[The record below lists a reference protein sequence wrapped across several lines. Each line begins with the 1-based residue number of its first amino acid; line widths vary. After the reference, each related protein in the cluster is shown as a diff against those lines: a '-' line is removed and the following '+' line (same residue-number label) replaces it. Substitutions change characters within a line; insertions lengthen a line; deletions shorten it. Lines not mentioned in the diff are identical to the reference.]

1 MCKIFSY
8 NLLDGM
14 HRHGSVPDAFKTG
27 LLVPIPK
34 DRRRDLVDLASYRPI
49 CLNFMFL
56 KLYERI
62 LISKYEGYF
71 ESGPR
76 QYSYKARASTE
87 DAVTSLKE
95 TVQHYNDEGSSV
107 YCAFF

>member
-1 MCKIFSY
+1 
-8 NLLDGM
+8 
-14 HRHGSVPDAFKTG
+14 
-27 LLVPIPK
+27 
-34 DRRRDLVDLASYRPI
+34 
-49 CLNFMFL
+49 MFQ

-76 QYSYKARASTE
+76 QYSYKARVSTE

-95 TVQHYNDEGSSV
+95 TVLQHYNDEGSSV
-107 YCAFF
+107 YCADFFMPLKLSIRLFMKEFFMS